1 MIGYVIRRLVYS
13 VPVVLVASFVLFC
26 AVRAAFDPL
35 AKLRQSRD
43 PGLGARETE
52 RLGLDRPIPE
62 QYALWLKE
70 FVTGNWGV
78 STRTS
83 GDVGPMIIDAVWPTV
98 QLIAWALL
106 FGIVIAGSIAVFSAV
121 HRYSWGDHLL
131 TGLSYVGVAMPA
143 FWFGLILIQLLAVG
157 PLQYLDTDEPLLYF
171 IGLHSP
177 GQSGFNL
184 DYLRHLV
191 LPVLTLTIALVA
203 SWSRYGRAAMLDSL
217 SSDYIRTARAKG
229 VHRRR
234 IIWNHA
240 ARNAL
245 APFVTVVALDAAL
258 LFGGLVVTEQ
268 IFSIPG
274 MGRLFLDSLQ
284 AGDVYVLIPWM
295 MIVAVAVVACNL
307 IADLSYAILDPRVRL
322 R

>member
-1 MIGYVIRRLVYS
+1 MIGYVLRRLVYS
-13 VPVVLVASFVLFC
+13 VPVVLVASFVLFW

-43 PGLGARETE
+43 PGLVQRETE
-52 RLGLDRPIPE
+52 RLGLDKPVPE

-83 GDVGPMIIDAVWPTV
+83 GDVRPMIADALWPTT

-106 FGIVIAGSIAVFSAV
+106 CGVLVAGSIAVFSAV

-131 TGLSYVGVAMPA
+131 TGLSYIGVAMPA

-157 PLQYLDTDEPLLYF
+157 PMQYVDTDEPFLYF

-177 GQSGFNL
+177 GESGFNL
-184 DYLRHLV
+184 DYVRHLV

-229 VHRRR
+229 VRRRR

-307 IADLSYAILDPRVRL
+307 IADLSYAVLDPRVRL